1 MIAAP
6 ASTGVGIQ
14 GNPVC
19 LSVTAQPGHS
29 YPLGTVYVVDTGS
42 DGESLSV
49 RATGTLGG
57 QSAPAHSQPFPP
69 SWVSVGYPRHDLFFG
84 SSSVS
89 LPAGGDAYLPVTLN
103 VPGNAQPGLYAGN
116 LVAGIAG
123 TPSAGSGMVA
133 GLGAAAGTGLNFSVG
148 VPAPSCGVTVSSDP
162 ALTAAEQA
170 AGDFTAASAKRS
182 VSPDKGYVI
191 LAVIVLIVIFLLSRR
206 RRVRN

>member
-1 MIAAP
+1 MIA
-6 ASTGVGIQ
+6 SVGVGIQ

-49 RATGTLGG
+49 RATGTLDG
-57 QSAPAHSQPFPP
+57 QTAPAHSKPVPP
-69 SWVSVGYPRHDLFFG
+69 SWVSISYPRHDLFFP

-89 LPAGGDAYLPVTLN
+89 LPASGDAYLAATLN
-103 VPGNAQPGLYAGN
+103 VPSGAQPGLYAGN

-123 TPSAGSGMVA
+123 TPAGTGGVVA

-148 VPAPSCGVTVSSDP
+148 IAPPSCGITVPSDP
-162 ALTAAEQA
+162 ALTEAEQA
-170 AGDFTAASAKRS
+170 AGDFTSATAAKP

-191 LAVIVLIVIFLLSRR
+191 LGVIILVALFLSRK
-206 RRVRN
+206 RVRD